1 MAYTDR
7 NILITPNIGS
17 STAEPII
24 RFIGGGSASSASTYI
39 RVLDNGTQAWEGTNG
54 QLKSVIDSMAGQ
66 LFTVTDKSGIPSV
79 IVQDTGVVNI
89 APYNGITYIGAST
102 SPIQSTNTQTGS
114 LQVFG
119 GAGISG
125 NLNIGGSFAM
135 NANLGVGGAGST
147 YGITVSTTTNVA
159 GYFYDNASL
168 RAVAIQ
174 VGNSTFPLGLG
185 LNSYNVAGTTYVSGT
200 GFNAQV
206 QLTSGNLNFLVS
218 SASQSAGAI
227 ATQLN
232 GLTVSAT
239 GILVPLSTAIT
250 VASGVASTGTGAIVT
265 YGGISAGGGLVT
277 GADAFHSGVRIG
289 TGNSNIATNLVLGTG
304 AGAALLTGGTNA
316 LIGYQS
322 GNALT
327 SSAGNTAIGYQSLLA
342 QTATG
347 GNNTAIGYQAMYTAN
362 NTAMQNNVAIG
373 YRALGTGNGG
383 FYNNTAI
390 GYQAGFQMAG
400 GFQNTLIGYNAGNA
414 LTSGNSN
421 TLIGFGAG
429 TSIGAAISNA
439 VIIGGNAGGTIVA
452 NGIIISDGAGN
463 IRLIANGSGD
473 WTVGSTTAAN
483 GTAGTGAFSIA
494 GGASIASGLTLGG
507 ALYIGGS
514 AGTSG
519 YALTSTGTGLAWAQ
533 TGVTVANITTNATY
547 YPTFTNSVSGAIT
560 TLNVNSASLTYN
572 PGTTTLSCPT
582 HIATTTFQGPIGIGV
597 TAYAANHTS
606 INGSGQLTV
615 SATGVTHTITGQASG
630 ALTLNN
636 NSAAVGGGVCLQVSG
651 SGDINVTS
659 GGSLFFGTYGY
670 STGTYLRGNG
680 TGEWYLYR
688 SGNNTLQSSGTGA
701 IQVNGLLYVTS
712 DLYTNTS
719 DIRLKTVLAPLS
731 SASAKLKTLDTFTYV
746 NNELALSLGQK
757 STREQVGVNAAQV
770 QAVQP
775 EAVGIAPLDVDEHG
789 LSKSGEHYL
798 TVQYEKLVPL
808 VIAGHNEHSDEIAQ
822 LKEEISQLKALVA
835 GLLK

>member
-24 RFIGGGSASSASTYI
+24 KFTGGASASSASTYV

-54 QLKSVIDSMAGQ
+54 QLQSVIDSMAGY
-66 LFTVTDKSGIPSV
+66 LYTVTDKSGIPSI
-79 IVQDTGVVNI
+79 IVQDTGAVNI

-159 GYFYDNASL
+159 GYFYHSSNL
-168 RAVAIQ
+168 QGVAIQ
-174 VGNSTFPLGLG
+174 VGAPTCPLGLG
-185 LNSYNVAGTTYVSGT
+185 LNSYNVAGTTYVSGI
-200 GFNAQV
+200 GYNAQI

-218 SASQSAGAI
+218 SASQSAAAI

-239 GILVPLSTAIT
+239 GITIPQSTAIT
-250 VASGVASTGTGAIVT
+250 VASGVASTGTGAIIT
-265 YGGISAGGGLVT
+265 YGGISAGGGIVT
-277 GADAFHSGVRIG
+277 GSDAFFSGVRIG

-316 LIGYQS
+316 LIGYQA

-327 SSAGNTAIGYQSLLA
+327 SSAGNTAIGYQALLA

-400 GFQNTLIGYNAGNA
+400 GYQNTLIGYNAGNA
-414 LTSGNSN
+414 LTSGASN
-421 TLIGFGAG
+421 TLIGYGAG
-429 TSIGAAISNA
+429 TSIGAAINNA

-473 WTVGSTTAAN
+473 FTVNSTTAAN
-483 GTAGTGAFSIA
+483 GTVGTGAFSIA
-494 GGASIASGLTLGG
+494 GGASIASGLTLSG
-507 ALYIGGS
+507 ALYISGS

-572 PGTTTLSCPT
+572 PGGTTLSCPT
-582 HIATTTFQGPIGIGV
+582 HIATTTFQGPIGSGV
-597 TAYAANHTS
+597 TAYSGNFTT
-606 INGSGQLTV
+606 INGSNQLTI
-615 SATGVTHTITGQASG
+615 SNTGVTHTITGAASG

-636 NSAAVGGGVCLQVSG
+636 NSSVVGGGVCLQVNG

-670 STGTYLRGNG
+670 ATGTYLRGNG

-701 IQVNGLLYVTS
+701 IQVNGVLYVTS
-712 DLYTNTS
+712 DIYSNTS
-719 DIRLKTVLAPLS
+719 DIRLKTVLAPLT

-757 STREQVGVNAAQV
+757 STREQVGVNAEQV
-770 QAVQP
+770 KAIQP
-775 EAVGIAPLDVDEHG
+775 EAVGIAALDVDENG
-789 LSKSGEHYL
+789 QSKSGENYL

-822 LKEEISQLKALVA
+822 LKEEIAQLKALVA
-835 GLLK
+835 QLLK

>member
-1 MAYTDR
+1 
-7 NILITPNIGS
+7 
-17 STAEPII
+17 
-24 RFIGGGSASSASTYI
+24 
-39 RVLDNGTQAWEGTNG
+39 
-54 QLKSVIDSMAGQ
+54 
-66 LFTVTDKSGIPSV
+66 
-79 IVQDTGVVNI
+79 
-89 APYNGITYIGAST
+89 
-102 SPIQSTNTQTGS
+102 
-114 LQVFG
+114 
-119 GAGISG
+119 
-125 NLNIGGSFAM
+125 M

-200 GFNAQV
+200 GYNAQI
-206 QLTSGNLNFLVS
+206 QLNSGNLQFLVS
-218 SASQSAGAI
+218 SASQSAAAI

-250 VASGVASTGTGAIVT
+250 VTSGVASTGTGAIVT
-265 YGGISAGGGLVT
+265 YGGISAGGGIVT
-277 GADAFHSGVRIG
+277 GTDGFFSGARVG
-289 TGNSNIATNLVLGTG
+289 TGNSNIATNLVIGSG

-316 LIGYQS
+316 LIGYQA

-327 SSAGNTAIGYQSLLA
+327 SSAGNTAIGYQAMLVQS
-342 QTATG
+342 ATG
-347 GNNTAIGYQAMYTAN
+347 GNNVAIGYQAMYTGN
-362 NTAMQNNVAIG
+362 NTAITNNVAIG

-383 FYNNTAI
+383 FYSNTAI
-390 GYQAGFQMAG
+390 GYQAGFQMTG
-400 GFQNTLIGYNAGNA
+400 GNQNTLIGYNAGNA
-414 LTSGNSN
+414 LTTGASN

-429 TSIGAAISNA
+429 TSIGSGINNA
-439 VIIGGNAGGTIVA
+439 VIIGSNSGGTIVA
-452 NGIIISDGAGN
+452 NGIIVSDGAGN

-473 WTVGSTTAAN
+473 FTVNSTTAAN

-533 TGVTVANITTNATY
+533 TGVSIANITTAATY

-582 HIATTTFQGPIGIGV
+582 HIATTTFQGPIGSGV
-597 TAYAANHTS
+597 TAYSGNFTT

-615 SATGVTHTITGQASG
+615 SATGVTHTITGAAAG

-636 NSAAVGGGVCLQVSG
+636 NSVAPGSGVCLQVNG
-651 SGDINVTS
+651 SGDINLTS
-659 GGSLFFGTYGY
+659 GGSLFFGTYNYG
-670 STGTYLRGNG
+670 SGTYLRATGG
-680 TGEWYLYR
+680 GEWNLYR
-688 SGNNTLQSSGTGA
+688 SGNLTLQSSGTGA
-701 IQVNGLLYVTS
+701 IQVNGVLYVTS
-712 DLYTNTS
+712 DIYSNTS
-719 DIRLKTVLAPLS
+719 DIRLKTVLAPVT

-775 EAVGIAPLDVDEHG
+775 HAVGLAPLDVDEHG
-789 LSKSGEHYL
+789 ESKSGENYL
-798 TVQYEKLVPL
+798 TVQYERLVPL

-822 LKEEISQLKALVA
+822 LKEEIAQLKALVA